1 LSGLPS
7 LAVLEGR
14 WMLTRDIVHSDGSK
28 DAFEGEATF
37 HRSGPRL
44 IQYEN
49 GWLTSDRSAAPMK
62 ATRRYVWSA
71 SGNRVDVAFEDMRP
85 FHSLPLG
92 SATPGTTYLCPPDR
106 YEVSYDF
113 REFPNW
119 STVWVVEGPRK
130 NYRMT
135 SRFRRDQK

>member
-1 LSGLPS
+1 
-7 LAVLEGR
+7 
-14 WMLTRDIVHSDGSK
+14 MLTRDILHSDGSH

-44 IQYEN
+44 IQDEY
-49 GWLTSDRSAAPMK
+49 GWLTSDRSTAPMK

-85 FHSLPLG
+85 FHSLSLG
-92 SATPGTTYLCPPDR
+92 SATPCATYLCPPDR

-113 REFPNW
+113 REFPDW

-135 SRFRRDQK
+135 SQFRRNQK